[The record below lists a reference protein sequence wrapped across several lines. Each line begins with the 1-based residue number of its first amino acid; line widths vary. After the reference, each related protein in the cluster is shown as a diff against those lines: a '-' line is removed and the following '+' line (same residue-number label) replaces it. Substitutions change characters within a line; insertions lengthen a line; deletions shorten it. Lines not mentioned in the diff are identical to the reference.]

1 MGTIIITC
9 VTSCLTILLLQLR
22 KRAKDIGNTPMASD
36 GHRVPEDQDIS
47 CRQYGHEHEEFDA
60 PRFIPH
66 EDPEGGYIVLNGVTM
81 ERDEADRYQDRI

>member
-1 MGTIIITC
+1 
-9 VTSCLTILLLQLR
+9 
-22 KRAKDIGNTPMASD
+22 MASD